1 MNHPL
6 IRKRKPEAT
15 IHSVDEFVMM
25 SMSVEVL
32 IVDHTSCNNKSL
44 TAVDLSSFSNLK
56 VFEVGDSSFAFVE
69 EMKLIGLNQ
78 LERVVIGKWCCRRSS
93 KDRCFCVE
101 NCEKLRELKMGR
113 YSFSDYPVCNFEYKG
128 AKGRNRDDFRREIA
142 RLRNHN
148 GAPSECLLPF
158 RFGFNGCSH
167 VVLESESIR
176 ERLMNRPACIDFG
189 SIWPWCFLFRA

>member
-25 SMSVEVL
+25 GASVEVL

-44 TAVDLSSFSNLK
+44 TAVDLSGFSNLK

-78 LERVVIGKWCCRRSS
+78 LERVVIGRWCCRKSS

-101 NCEKLRELKMGR
+101 NCEKLRELTIGR
-113 YSFSDYPVCNFEYKG
+113 YSFSDYPVCAF
-128 AKGRNRDDFRREIA
+128 
-142 RLRNHN
+142 
-148 GAPSECLLPF
+148 
-158 RFGFNGCSH
+158 
-167 VVLESESIR
+167 ESEKGVKWTEARNGRRDR
-176 ERLMNRPACIDFG
+176 ERLRHPYRANLKSVIDK
-189 SIWPWCFLFRA
+189 LK

>member
-25 SMSVEVL
+25 SASVEVL

-44 TAVDLSSFSNLK
+44 TAVDLSGFSNLK

-78 LERVVIGKWCCRRSS
+78 LERVVIGKWCCRKSS
-93 KDRCFCVE
+93 KDRCFCVK
-101 NCEKLRELKMGR
+101 NCEKLRELKIGR
-113 YSFSDYPVCNFEYKG
+113 YSFSDYPVCAF
-128 AKGRNRDDFRREIA
+128 
-142 RLRNHN
+142 
-148 GAPSECLLPF
+148 
-158 RFGFNGCSH
+158 
-167 VVLESESIR
+167 ESEKGVKWTEARNGRRDR
-176 ERLMNRPACIDFG
+176 ERLRDPNEDRLKSVIDK
-189 SIWPWCFLFRA
+189 LK